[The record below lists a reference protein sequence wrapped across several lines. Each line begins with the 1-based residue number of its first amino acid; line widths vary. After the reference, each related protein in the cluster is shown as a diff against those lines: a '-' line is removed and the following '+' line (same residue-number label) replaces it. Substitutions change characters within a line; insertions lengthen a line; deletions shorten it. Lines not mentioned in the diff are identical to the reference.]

1 VPWVSVVAAAGGTRN
16 GRAWVEDGRLR
27 VRVGPWWNM
36 APGDPCARVSGDAD
50 RWQSGGLARYCADR
64 RAYAPPPVV
73 EMPSGFAPMLGI
85 DGVFVAAATPKSSAV
100 PTPAP
105 AISIP
110 APPRIARIETPQPPR
125 SEATP
130 RDAATKEVPAKSRPT
145 PEAESQPTPPP
156 LSPPAP
162 AATAGSPAKPRILNR
177 VDPAPVEAPRQ
188 APPIT
193 VVPKTPAP
201 SAEAAPKTAASAP
214 EHENNASPED
224 GTGSK
229 SEDKSISVSL
239 LSTIRSPSTTVVV
252 AVAGL
257 TVLLIAAFALIRR
270 RESAEL
276 AGAASREFASV
287 SLDFQGGREK
297 LPAMRGIARGDAR
310 PLSPVGQRPSSW
322 PAQAQSASVPS
333 SWGDAIPQT
342 REEALRVLGM
352 GVTPDASE
360 ASIKKIVDGLRL
372 SWHPD
377 YAKGPADQQ
386 IRELRL
392 KQINAAWEIIAGKRT
407 QV

>member
-1 VPWVSVVAAAGGTRN
+1 
-16 GRAWVEDGRLR
+16 
-27 VRVGPWWNM
+27 M
-36 APGDPCARVSGDAD
+36 
-50 RWQSGGLARYCADR
+50 
-64 RAYAPPPVV
+64 
-73 EMPSGFAPMLGI
+73 
-85 DGVFVAAATPKSSAV
+85 
-100 PTPAP
+100 
-105 AISIP
+105 
-110 APPRIARIETPQPPR
+110 
-125 SEATP
+125 
-130 RDAATKEVPAKSRPT
+130 
-145 PEAESQPTPPP
+145 
-156 LSPPAP
+156 
-162 AATAGSPAKPRILNR
+162 
-177 VDPAPVEAPRQ
+177 
-188 APPIT
+188 
-193 VVPKTPAP
+193 
-201 SAEAAPKTAASAP
+201 
-214 EHENNASPED
+214 
-224 GTGSK
+224 
-229 SEDKSISVSL
+229 SL

-252 AVAGL
+252 GVAGL

-270 RESAEL
+270 RESAQL

-287 SLDFQGGREK
+287 SLDFHGGREK

-377 YAKGPADQQ
+377 YAKGLADQQ

-392 KQINAAWEIIAGKRT
+392 KQINAAWEIIAGKRA